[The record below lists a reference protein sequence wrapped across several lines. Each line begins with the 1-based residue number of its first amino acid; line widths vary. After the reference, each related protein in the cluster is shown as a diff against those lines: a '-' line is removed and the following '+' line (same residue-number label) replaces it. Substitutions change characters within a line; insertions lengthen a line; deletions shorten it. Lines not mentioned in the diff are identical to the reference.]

1 MNQIILPHGNGAPG
15 ISNLPEYGLGVDTKN
30 FLLYYRKNNKI
41 VPINAPAQIFI
52 SGSEP
57 TGDKD
62 MIWFDDSAQEEIYFM
77 RIKRR
82 GASEWF
88 TPLTDLVSGTSGI
101 LRINKGG
108 TGRSSWTQGQIV
120 YSPNGSSLG
129 QIPNGAGAL
138 YCDGSNTPKFGTL
151 PIIRGGTG
159 RSSWT
164 QGQIVYSPNGSS
176 LGQIP
181 NGAGALYCD
190 GSNTPKFGTLPIIRG
205 GTGATSKSGAQ
216 KNLGI
221 QYGTA
226 SITTKLSGSN
236 STVSVTF
243 STAFSSVPKVIV
255 SQVFNDKNIV
265 ILKDNIS
272 ATGFTAVLESGFS
285 SVVTRKFDW
294 LAIST

>member
-15 ISNLPEYGLGVDTKN
+15 VSNLPEYGLGVDTKN
-30 FLLYYRKNNKI
+30 FLLYYRKNNEI
-41 VPINAPAQIFI
+41 VPINAPAQIFV

-77 RIKRR
+77 KIKRK

-108 TGRSSWTQGQIV
+108 TGKSSWTQGQIV

-129 QIPNGAGAL
+129 QIPNEAGAL
-138 YCDGSNTPKFGTL
+138 YCDGSKP
-151 PIIRGGTG
+151 
-159 RSSWT
+159 
-164 QGQIVYSPNGSS
+164 
-176 LGQIP
+176 
-181 NGAGALYCD
+181 
-190 GSNTPKFGTLPIIRG
+190 PKFGTLPIIRG

-226 SITTKLSGSN
+226 SITTKTSGSN

-243 STAFSSVPKVIV
+243 PTAFSSVPKVIV

-272 ATGFTAVLESGFS
+272 ATGFTAILESGFS
-285 SVVTRKFDW
+285 SVVTREFDW

>member
-62 MIWFDDSAQEEIYFM
+62 MIWFDDSAQEKIYFLK
-77 RIKRR
+77 IKRK

-108 TGRSSWTQGQIV
+108 TGKSSWTQGQIV

-129 QIPNGAGAL
+129 QIPNEAGAL
-138 YCDGSNTPKFGTL
+138 YCDGSKP
-151 PIIRGGTG
+151 
-159 RSSWT
+159 
-164 QGQIVYSPNGSS
+164 
-176 LGQIP
+176 
-181 NGAGALYCD
+181 
-190 GSNTPKFGTLPIIRG
+190 PKFGTLPIIRG

-226 SITTKLSGSN
+226 SITTKISGSN
-236 STVSVTF
+236 STASVTF
-243 STAFSSVPKVIV
+243 PTAFSSVPKVIV

-272 ATGFTAVLESGFS
+272 ATGFTALLESGFS

>member
-1 MNQIILPHGNGAPG
+1 M
-15 ISNLPEYGLGVDTKN
+15 S
-30 FLLYYRKNNKI
+30 
-41 VPINAPAQIFI
+41 
-52 SGSEP
+52 

-77 RIKRR
+77 KIKRK

-108 TGRSSWTQGQIV
+108 TGKSSWTQGQIV

-129 QIPNGAGAL
+129 QIPNKAGAL
-138 YCDGSNTPKFGTL
+138 YYDGS
-151 PIIRGGTG
+151 
-159 RSSWT
+159 
-164 QGQIVYSPNGSS
+164 GS
-176 LGQIP
+176 
-181 NGAGALYCD
+181 
-190 GSNTPKFGTLPIIRG
+190 PKFGTLPIIRG

-226 SITTKLSGSN
+226 SITTKTSGSN
-236 STVSVTF
+236 STVTVTF
-243 STAFSSVPKVIV
+243 PTAFSSVPKVIV

-265 ILKDNIS
+265 ILKDDIS
-272 ATGFTAVLESGFS
+272 ATGFTAALESGFS

>member
-30 FLLYYRKNNKI
+30 FLLYYRKNNQI

-52 SGSEP
+52 SGSAP

-62 MIWFDDSAQEEIYFM
+62 MIWFDDRAQAENYFM
-77 RIKRR
+77 KIKRK
-82 GASEWF
+82 GSSEWF

-108 TGRSSWTQGQIV
+108 TGKSSWTQGQIV

-129 QIPNGAGAL
+129 QISNKAGAL
-138 YCDGSNTPKFGTL
+138 YCDGTN
-151 PIIRGGTG
+151 
-159 RSSWT
+159 
-164 QGQIVYSPNGSS
+164 SPR
-176 LGQIP
+176 
-181 NGAGALYCD
+181 
-190 GSNTPKFGTLPIIRG
+190 FGTLPIIRG

-226 SITTKLSGSN
+226 SITTKTSGSN
-236 STVSVTF
+236 STARVTF
-243 STAFSSVPKVIV
+243 PTAYSATPKVIV
-255 SQVFNDKNIV
+255 SQVFNEKNIV
-265 ILKDNIS
+265 VLKENITG
-272 ATGFTAVLESGFS
+272 TGFTANLESGFS
-285 SVVTRKFDW
+285 SVVTREFDW

>member
-30 FLLYYRKNNKI
+30 FLLYYRKNNQI

-77 RIKRR
+77 KIKRK

-101 LRINKGG
+101 LRIKKGG

-129 QIPNGAGAL
+129 QITNKAGAL
-138 YCDGSNTPKFGTL
+138 YYDGS
-151 PIIRGGTG
+151 
-159 RSSWT
+159 
-164 QGQIVYSPNGSS
+164 GS
-176 LGQIP
+176 
-181 NGAGALYCD
+181 
-190 GSNTPKFGTLPIIRG
+190 PKFGTLPIIRG

-226 SITTKLSGSN
+226 SITTKTSGSN
-236 STVSVTF
+236 SSVTVTF
-243 STAFSSVPKVIV
+243 PTAFSSVPKVIV
-255 SQVFNDKNIV
+255 SQVFNEKNIV

-272 ATGFTAVLESGFS
+272 ATGFTALLESGFS
-285 SVVTRKFDW
+285 SVVTREFDW

>member
-30 FLLYYRKNNKI
+30 FLLYYRKNNEI
-41 VPINAPAQIFI
+41 VPINAPAQFFI

-77 RIKRR
+77 KIKRK

-108 TGRSSWTQGQIV
+108 TGKTSWTQGQIV
-120 YSPNGSSLG
+120 YSPNGNSLG
-129 QIPNGAGAL
+129 QIPNEVGAL
-138 YCDGSNTPKFGTL
+138 YYDGSGSPKFGTL
-151 PIIRGGTG
+151 
-159 RSSWT
+159 S
-164 QGQIVYSPNGSS
+164 
-176 LGQIP
+176 
-181 NGAGALYCD
+181 
-190 GSNTPKFGTLPIIRG
+190 IIRG

-226 SITTKLSGSN
+226 SITTKTSGSN

-243 STAFSSVPKVIV
+243 PTAFSSVPKVIV

-272 ATGFTAVLESGFS
+272 ATGFTAILESGFS
-285 SVVTRKFDW
+285 SVVTREFDW